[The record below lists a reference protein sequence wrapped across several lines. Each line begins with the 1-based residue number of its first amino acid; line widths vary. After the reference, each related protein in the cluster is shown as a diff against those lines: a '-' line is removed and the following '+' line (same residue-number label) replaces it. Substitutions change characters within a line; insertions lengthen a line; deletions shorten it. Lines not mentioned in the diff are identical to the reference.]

1 MRTPK
6 LLERIEKKHCKMSLL
21 DVTTTKPQL
30 DTSGPIEKEGNPPE
44 SNQREDDEERRPK
57 CTFSQLI
64 TAIAVS
70 LLSLVIGY
78 ATAYTSPAEASLR
91 RDMYL
96 GNSEISWIAGLLPLS
111 AVFGGLIGGIS
122 IEYCGRKG
130 TLFLINITFLISW
143 LLIYYASNFYYIYMS
158 RCLAGC
164 SVGLA
169 TLTLPVYL
177 VETVQPEV
185 RGVLG
190 LLPMTFGNI
199 GILICFVYGIFVEWK
214 MLAAIGIVISL
225 PFLVFFLWLIPETP
239 TWYINNNKPDK
250 CIKALV
256 WLRNGKQDVTEEYNN
271 LVRMHNEQ
279 KSKKRR
285 ISNLLKQPNLK
296 PLAIIL
302 CLMFF
307 QQFSGI
313 NAIIFYTTSIFRDSK
328 WDLSPMVC
336 TTIIGLVNL
345 LAMFLA
351 NGLIDKLGRK
361 ILLQASSIMMT
372 MGLGCLGFFYYVK
385 EILAVDVEE
394 YGFLTLINLII
405 FVAGFSIGF
414 GPIPWLM
421 MGELLPSEI
430 KSLAASLATA
440 VNWTCTFIITVTF
453 PSITQMFGY
462 FAVFWFYCCMVITAG
477 LLTWLFVPETKGRS
491 LVDIERRL
499 SGQHNVQNLKSTA
512 LFKPFP
518 TTTM

>member
-1 MRTPK
+1 MSVVEDSATK
-6 LLERIEKKHCKMSLL
+6 HLE
-21 DVTTTKPQL
+21 
-30 DTSGPIEKEGNPPE
+30 TSSSFNKELSAPVPAPI
-44 SNQREDDEERRPK
+44 QRDPVEERRAK

-64 TAIAVS
+64 TAVAVS
-70 LLSLVIGY
+70 LLSLVMGY

-96 GNSEISWIAGLLPLS
+96 GNGEISWIGGLLPLS
-111 AVFGGLIGGIS
+111 AVFGGLLGGIS
-122 IEYCGRKG
+122 IGYCGRKG
-130 TLFLINITFLISW
+130 TLFLINIIFLISW
-143 LLIYYASNFYYIYMS
+143 LLIYYAENFYYIYVS

-164 SVGLA
+164 SLGLA

-177 VETVQPEV
+177 VETLQPEV

-199 GILICFVYGIFVEWK
+199 GILLCFIYGIFVEWK
-214 MLAAIGIVISL
+214 FLAAIGILLSL
-225 PFLVFFLWLIPETP
+225 PFLVFFLWIIPESP
-239 TWYINNNKPDK
+239 TWYLHNNKPDK
-250 CIKALV
+250 CMKTLA
-256 WLRNGKQDVTEEYNN
+256 WLRNDKQDVTEEFNN
-271 LVRMHNEQ
+271 LVRAHNEK
-279 KSKKRR
+279 KSRNTRLTTLFKH
-285 ISNLLKQPNLK
+285 PNLK
-296 PLAIIL
+296 PLSIIL

-313 NAIIFYTTSIFRDSK
+313 NAVIFYTTSIFRASR

-345 LAMFLA
+345 LATFLA

-361 ILLQASSIMMT
+361 LLLQASSIMMT
-372 MGLGCLGFFYYVK
+372 MGLGCLGFYYYVK
-385 EILAVDVEE
+385 EILDVDVEE

-421 MGELLPSEI
+421 MGELLPLEI
-430 KSLAASLATA
+430 KSLAAALATS
-440 VNWTCTFIITVTF
+440 VNWICTFVITVTF

-477 LLTWLFVPETKGRS
+477 LLTWLFVPETRGRS
-491 LVDIERRL
+491 LDDIERRL
-499 SGQHNVQNLKSTA
+499 SGHQNIQHAKSIA
-512 LFKPFP
+512 MLKPFP
-518 TTTM
+518 ATTM